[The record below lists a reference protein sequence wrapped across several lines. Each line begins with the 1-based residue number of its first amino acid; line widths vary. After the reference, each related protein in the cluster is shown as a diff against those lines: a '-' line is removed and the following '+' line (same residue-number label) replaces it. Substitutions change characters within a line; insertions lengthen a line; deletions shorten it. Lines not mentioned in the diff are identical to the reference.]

1 MKQKTMFFT
10 LMFTFSACALFAK
23 SPAENLITNSMLK
36 TDTIPTDSIPKDDTI
51 PKTDTV
57 SLRNMN
63 TPLLKNNL
71 NVDASQRSFMKEET
85 AFAILPGNKKSVF
98 EK

>member
-10 LMFTFSACALFAK
+10 LMLTFSACALFAK
-23 SPAENLITNSMLK
+23 SPAENLITNNTLK
-36 TDTIPTDSIPKDDTI
+36 TDTIPTDSIPKNDSI

-63 TPLLKNNL
+63 TPLLKNNP
-71 NVDASQRSFMKEET
+71 NVNTPQHYFMKEET
-85 AFAILPGNKKSVF
+85 AFAILPANKKSA
-98 EK
+98 K

>member
-10 LMFTFSACALFAK
+10 LMLTFSACALFAK
-23 SPAENLITNSMLK
+23 SPAENQVINNTLK
-36 TDTIPTDSIPKDDTI
+36 TDTIPTDSIPKNDTI

-63 TPLLKNNL
+63 APLLKNNL
-71 NVDASQRSFMKEET
+71 NVDASQPYFIKEET
-85 AFAILPGNKKSVF
+85 AFAILPANKKPA
-98 EK
+98 K

>member
-10 LMFTFSACALFAK
+10 LMLSFSACALFAK
-23 SPAENLITNSMLK
+23 SPAENLSTNYTLK
-36 TDTIPTDSIPKDDTI
+36 TDTIPTDSIPKNDSI

-63 TPLLKNNL
+63 KPLLKNDL
-71 NVDASQRSFMKEET
+71 NVDASHYFMKEET
-85 AFAILPGNKKSVF
+85 AFAILPANKKS
-98 EK
+98 KK

>member
-10 LMFTFSACALFAK
+10 FMLTFSACALFAK
-23 SPAENLITNSMLK
+23 SPAENLVTNNTLK
-36 TDTIPTDSIPKDDTI
+36 TDTIPTDSIPKNDSI

-63 TPLLKNNL
+63 TPLLKNSL
-71 NVDASQRSFMKEET
+71 NVDASQRYFMKEET
-85 AFAILPGNKKSVF
+85 AFAILPANKRSAK
-98 EK
+98 